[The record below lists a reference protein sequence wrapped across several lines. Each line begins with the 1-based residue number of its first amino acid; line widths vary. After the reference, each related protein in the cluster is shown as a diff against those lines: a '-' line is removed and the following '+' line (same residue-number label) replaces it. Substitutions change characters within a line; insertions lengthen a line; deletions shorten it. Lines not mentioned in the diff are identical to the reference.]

1 MLQFFVIFFWGGEI
15 TLKIEI
21 NGECRVLNK
30 TKTSKYFFT
39 EVRGKAICLVCG
51 EQMVVFKDLIQ
62 HYETEHTEKNKNFI
76 DAEQERTSKPF
87 PAKLQKQQGQQ
98 VLHIQGWSAQDQLCD
113 FQQNYTKY

>member
-1 MLQFFVIFFWGGEI
+1 
-15 TLKIEI
+15 
-21 NGECRVLNK
+21 
-30 TKTSKYFFT
+30 
-39 EVRGKAICLVCG
+39 
-51 EQMVVFKDLIQ
+51 MVVFKDLIQ

-113 FQQNYTKY
+113 FQQNYTKYWAIINGELIRECLANCEKCAEEKKQAFKNVPLQVKNS